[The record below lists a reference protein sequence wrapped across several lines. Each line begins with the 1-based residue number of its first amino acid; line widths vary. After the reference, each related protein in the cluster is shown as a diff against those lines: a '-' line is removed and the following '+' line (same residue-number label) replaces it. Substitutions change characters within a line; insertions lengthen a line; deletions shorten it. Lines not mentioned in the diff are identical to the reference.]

1 MSAIEIRE
9 LRTSPETCEMLS
21 EILIETVAHGGSVTF
36 LHPLDPAAA
45 RAFWVSA
52 LAAADRGERIV
63 LGAWDGEILA
73 GTVSL
78 QLDMPPNQ
86 LHRAEIAKLMTRPIY
101 RGRGVAASLMR
112 AIEREAAARARIL
125 LTLDTAA
132 DHGASGLYEKLGF
145 VHAGTIPDYASK
157 PHGGLTGAMF
167 YWKRIGAGE

>member
-9 LRTSPETCEMLS
+9 LRAWPKTCEMLS

-45 RAFWVSA
+45 RAFWVGA
-52 LAAADRGERIV
+52 LAAADRGERII
-63 LGAWDGEILA
+63 LGAWDSEILA

-78 QLDMPPNQ
+78 LLDMPPNQ
-86 LHRAEIAKLMTRPIY
+86 LHRAEVVKLMTRPIY
-101 RGRGVAASLMR
+101 RGRGVAAALMR
-112 AIEREAAARARIL
+112 TIEREAAARTRTL

-132 DHGASGLYEKLGF
+132 DDGASGLYEKLGF

-167 YWKRIGAGE
+167 YWKRIGAGA